1 MQLTRLPRDTEP
13 QRGYHKHTSRTFRGG
28 QYRGS
33 RKTRPLVDSALF
45 LPAIKPTH
53 PLTPTPAAPSRT
65 PNIYYDFKPSGE
77 QSSYGAPVA
86 EPISDSYG
94 NPATP
99 VYVGSTTP
107 VYVAASTSPGPISY
121 VTSSPQPS
129 YVGDTV
135 KTTAIYRS
143 ETGKKFQPGTVYQE
157 PKKV

>member
-13 QRGYHKHTSRTFRGG
+13 QRGYHKHTSRTFRG

-33 RKTRPLVDSALF
+33 RKTRPLDSALF

-53 PLTPTPAAPSRT
+53 PLTPTPAAPST
-65 PNIYYDFKPSGE
+65 PNIYYDFKPSAGE
-77 QSSYGAPVA
+77 SSYGAPVA
-86 EPISDSYG
+86 DPISDSYG

-107 VYVAASTSPGPISY
+107 VYVASTTPGPISY

-129 YVGDTV
+129 YTGVGDTV